1 MSAAG
6 ITSGSLAALVKERVG
21 AEKVYALDT
30 SGGCGAMFQ
39 LFISSRAF
47 EGLPLLKRH
56 RLVNDAL
63 KEEIKEIH
71 ALQLKT
77 WTPEEWERKKHTLPD
92 ELKGDA

>member
-1 MSAAG
+1 MAEAKQ
-6 ITSGSLAALVKERVG
+6 ITSGLLAELVKERVG

-47 EGLPLLKRH
+47 EGLALLKRH

-63 KEEIKEIH
+63 KEEMRDIH

-77 WTPEEWERKKHTLPD
+77 WTPEEWERKKGTLPE
-92 ELKGDA
+92 ELRE